1 MNVDELKRLAVF
13 LLVETEMISTSVG
26 GPFQIATITLET
38 GFQKLG
44 EKDIQV
50 LINENQ
56 SRFANLK
63 RVFLDK
69 LG

>member
-1 MNVDELKRLAVF
+1 
-13 LLVETEMISTSVG
+13 MISTSVG
-26 GPFQIATITLET
+26 GLFQIATLTLET

-44 EKDIQV
+44 KKDIQV

-56 SRFANLK
+56 SRFSDLRK
-63 RVFLDK
+63 VFLDK